1 MSAPT
6 EPSSPAPSPS
16 AASLSHAEILTIII
30 GITLAMLLAALDQT
44 IVATALPTIGSDLND
59 FANLSW
65 VVTAYLLSSTAVT
78 PLYGKLSDVFGRRV
92 VLLFAIGVFM
102 LGSLACALAPSML
115 ALILA
120 RGLQGLGGGG
130 LISLAQTIIADVV
143 SPRERGR
150 YQGYIASVFAA
161 SSIAG
166 PVLGGVIADHLHW
179 SLIFWI
185 NLPLGLAAFLMTE
198 RTLRRLPRHERR
210 HKVDVL
216 GGALMIAAAT
226 TLLLALTWGGVHY
239 PWDSAPILGLFAAA
253 LVLSI
258 AFVWRMRTAPE
269 PFLPLSILANRVVS
283 MSVSS
288 VFFVAGIMIALSINV
303 PLYFETVRLFTPSQS
318 GLALIPQSAGV
329 VLGATISG
337 RAMARLTHYKLPA
350 MIGLSISCACLV
362 AFALLPDHV
371 PTALLL
377 VMLGLMGIGI
387 GTVLPVSTVAIQNAV
402 LPHQLGT
409 ATGTSNFFRALG
421 AAIFVAMLGA
431 VLLGALGVSQQGDI
445 AMLVHDSD
453 PAVLSHAFHLVF
465 GAAAVAMLCGLGFLI
480 AMEERPLRRTV
491 RDAEEVPAL
500 AE

>member
-1 MSAPT
+1 
-6 EPSSPAPSPS
+6 
-16 AASLSHAEILTIII
+16 
-30 GITLAMLLAALDQT
+30 
-44 IVATALPTIGSDLND
+44 
-59 FANLSW
+59 
-65 VVTAYLLSSTAVT
+65 
-78 PLYGKLSDVFGRRV
+78 
-92 VLLFAIGVFM
+92 
-102 LGSLACALAPSML
+102 